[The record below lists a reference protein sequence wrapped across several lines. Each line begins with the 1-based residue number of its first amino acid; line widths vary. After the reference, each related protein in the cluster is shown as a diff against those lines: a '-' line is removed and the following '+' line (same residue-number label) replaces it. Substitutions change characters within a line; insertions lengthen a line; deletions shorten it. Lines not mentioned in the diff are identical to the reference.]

1 MFGLGYI
8 RLIFTII
15 LLTGLAGAGMYV
27 TKLRADNAILKA
39 NQIKLEMS
47 IETQQKTINKQK
59 EDFEKILEANKQMN
73 ILVNSLREDLQALDK
88 RFNKGNRDIG
98 DLAVKKPKL
107 IEKIINK
114 ASERAKR
121 CVEIASGSPLTEQEL
136 NATKKSEINVEC
148 PSIANPNYV
157 PYAVE

>member
-1 MFGLGYI
+1 MFGFGYI

-39 NQIKLEMS
+39 NQIKLEIG
-47 IETQQKTINKQK
+47 IETQQKTINKQ
-59 EDFEKILEANKQMN
+59 MN
-73 ILVNSLREDLQALDK
+73 ILVNNLREDLQALDK